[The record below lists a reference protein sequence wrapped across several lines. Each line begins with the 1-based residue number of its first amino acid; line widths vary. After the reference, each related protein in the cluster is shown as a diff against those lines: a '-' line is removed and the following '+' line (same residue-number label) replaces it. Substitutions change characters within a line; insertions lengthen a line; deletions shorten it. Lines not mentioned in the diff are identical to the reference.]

1 MTRVTTI
8 PFSFSLAAAA
18 DNSLATQP
26 LPLPFRITHLYAEA
40 SSAAN
45 LLLYIQL
52 FKWAAGNPPAT
63 GAPSGVTVF
72 DDVILQQR
80 IRLGAIPVD
89 WVLDIEVTDIHQI
102 LCYCYNGSA
111 STSSCQVGLEVALPA
126 TS

>member
-26 LPLPFRITHLYAEA
+26 LPLPFRITHLYAEG
-40 SSAAN
+40 SPTPN
-45 LLLYIQL
+45 QLLYIQL
-52 FKWAAGNPPAT
+52 FKWSGGNPPAA
-63 GAPSGVTVF
+63 GAPSGVTIF
-72 DDVILQQR
+72 DDVILQPR
-80 IRLGAIPVD
+80 IRIGVIPVD

-102 LCYCYNGSA
+102 LCYCYNGA
-111 STSSCQVGLEVALPA
+111 AAQNQCQVGLEVQLPA